1 MLKILINKLCLLFLI
16 GIYSQ
21 FSWAQP
27 ANDLPCSA
35 TNVGTLTLGTSV
47 VLTNQTNVNAT
58 TTTAFSTIANTGN
71 FYNADYHL
79 SDVWYKFVLPTGYK
93 SAKITLTTSSNKR
106 FTLIQRDKYTCT
118 DYDNIQNSIAPV
130 GSDYI
135 STEVF
140 ATSANQTLTS
150 VRTYGDCQYASFAN
164 GDTVYVS
171 VGGVSAGQQG
181 IFNLSFEVYGILGGG
196 CPPAT
201 YTCGTVG
208 FNWQTGSAPS
218 SANLSCTN
226 NTNYGLKANTISTA
240 GNYIAPGFTIGDGS
254 GAITYSAIE
263 IEEGLGTG
271 FVNIPGQQKVITY
284 CVPSFQYRIRLTGSG
299 SGSVTI
305 TDHSTGTTLY
315 SGTFSSGMIITLA
328 PNTILGTSTFSGP
341 GVSNYKLGSSTL
353 VGSGYGVFNPSIA
366 GVGTHTIVYSWNNGN
381 GCSGSN
387 TITVT
392 VSCPT
397 PLCGTV
403 DFNWQTGSAPSTA
416 NLNCS
421 NNTNYGLKANT
432 IAVAGNYIAPGFTI
446 GDGSGT
452 ITYSAIEIE
461 EGLGTGFVNIPGQQK
476 VITYCVP
483 SFQYRIRLTG
493 SGSGSVNIT
502 DHATGTTIY
511 SGVFSSGMIIT
522 LAPNTILGSSI
533 FSGPGVSNYKL
544 GSSST
549 IGSGYG
555 VFNPSLAGTGTHNI
569 IYTWDNGNGCSGSNT
584 ITVTVSGP
592 SNPTAANAQI
602 CSGST
607 AALTA
612 SGGSSYNWYDAAT
625 AGNLVG
631 SQATFTTPTLTVPT
645 SYWVSSGSGSC
656 MSARVKVDVTIT
668 NPITPTFSSISSL
681 CIGSTAPSLPS
692 SSNNSIPGT
701 WNPANISTSTV
712 GTTNYLFTPSTGQCA
727 TTAQVSVVV
736 LDKTLPIFTA
746 ISPLCQN
753 DAVPTLSLTST
764 NGISGVWT
772 PTQIST
778 NTVGNVTYNFVA
790 NSGQCAADTSMMISV
805 VAPIQIN
812 VSTDAQDG
820 NPTVVAN
827 FVNSTTNATSFD
839 WDFGNGSTSNSAGN
853 VSSSYSS
860 IGTYT
865 IILTASNGVC
875 PDQTWTKTINVTP
888 YLPIIYNIPNI
899 FSPNGDGA
907 NDDYFISVENGAAF
921 EAIII
926 NRWGEEMIALSQLN
940 EKWNGKTKSGDSAT
954 DGVYFILYKITGLD
968 GKVIEGQA
976 FFHLTNLK

>member
-35 TNVGTLTLGTSV
+35 TNVGTLTLGTPI
-47 VLTNQTNVNAT
+47 VLSNQTNVNAN
-58 TTTAFSTIANTGN
+58 TTTAFSTIANVGSG
-71 FYNADYHL
+71 YNANYHL
-79 SDVWYKFVLPTGYK
+79 SDVWYKFVLPNGYK
-93 SAKITLTTSSNKR
+93 SAKITLTTSSNKK
-106 FTLIQRDKYTCT
+106 FTIIQRDKSTCI
-118 DYDNIQNSIAPV
+118 DYGNIQNSISPV
-130 GSDYI
+130 GGDYY
-135 STEVF
+135 STETY
-140 ATSANQTLTS
+140 ATTANQTLTS
-150 VRTYGDCQYASFAN
+150 VRTYNNCQYTPFAN

-171 VGGVSAGQQG
+171 VGGVTAGQQG

-226 NTNYGLKANTISTA
+226 NTDYGLKANTI
-240 GNYIAPGFTIGDGS
+240 
-254 GAITYSAIE
+254 
-263 IEEGLGTG
+263 
-271 FVNIPGQQKVITY
+271 
-284 CVPSFQYRIRLTGSG
+284 
-299 SGSVTI
+299 
-305 TDHSTGTTLY
+305 TT
-315 SGTFSSGMIITLA
+315 
-328 PNTILGTSTFSGP
+328 
-341 GVSNYKLGSSTL
+341 
-353 VGSGYGVFNPSIA
+353 
-366 GVGTHTIVYSWNNGN
+366 
-381 GCSGSN
+381 
-387 TITVT
+387 
-392 VSCPT
+392 
-397 PLCGTV
+397 
-403 DFNWQTGSAPSTA
+403 
-416 NLNCS
+416 
-421 NNTNYGLKANT
+421 
-432 IAVAGNYIAPGFTI
+432 AGNYIAPGFTI

-493 SGSGSVNIT
+493 SGSGSVTIT
-502 DHATGTTIY
+502 DHSTGTTLY
-511 SGVFSSGMIIT
+511 TGTFLSGMIIT
-522 LAPNTILGSSI
+522 LAPNTILGTST

-544 GSSST
+544 GSSALV
-549 IGSGYG
+549 GSGYG
-555 VFNPSLAGTGTHNI
+555 VFNPSIAGVGTHTIVYSWN
-569 IYTWDNGNGCSGSNT
+569 NGNGCSGSNT

-612 SGGSSYNWYDAAT
+612 SGGSSYNWYDAAN

-645 SYWVSSGSGSC
+645 SYWVSSGSVSC

-701 WNPANISTSTV
+701 WNPANISTSIV

-753 DAVPTLSLTST
+753 DAVPTLSLTSS